1 MVGLNT
7 ILMHVS
13 PRENVPQIMR
23 EGPPLTI
30 NQYTKVNWPF
40 QNKLGIFNV
49 TLGGMLGN
57 PMGINN
63 SRIKYEHQR
72 DKSEHFTVM
81 DK

>member
-1 MVGLNT
+1 MVGIKT
-7 ILMHVS
+7 ALMHMS
-13 PRENVPQIMR
+13 PMVNVPQIMR
-23 EGPPLTI
+23 EGLFLTI

-49 TLGGMLGN
+49 TLAAMLGS

-63 SRIKYEHQR
+63 SRLKYEHQR

-81 DK
+81 EK